1 MKSEKN
7 LLQGSV
13 SKTFYRYLVPSM
25 SATIMLSANYFIDTL
40 CIGQKL
46 GEEGLAAL
54 NLAWPITTVL
64 YALGYLMGAGGGAR
78 YSAYMAQGEKEKAKG
93 IYTGALMTLF
103 SLGIIIT
110 ALTVIFIDPLV
121 TLLGGT
127 GDIRQGVTDY
137 VFWVVVFSIAY
148 MADCF
153 YTSIL
158 RNDGTPKLSMAA
170 TLMACVLNIILDI
183 LFVWVFDWGMA
194 GAALATSLAVA
205 LSTTFGIVCTFR
217 KKSGLKLNFSYLKV
231 HEIVR
236 TAKVG
241 MSAFLT
247 EVDGG
252 LVTFVYNTVLI
263 RIAGSGSTTAVAVYG
278 IVVNVN
284 TMVLAAIT
292 GITNSLQPLVSANF
306 GAGLKMRTKKFLH
319 TARKFALIFALVVV
333 VLIEWK
339 AELIVTFFL
348 EPGDTFLTQAAGAVR
363 VVAVS
368 YLLASVN
375 MLTISYFQAI
385 QSFVQA
391 SCGSILRTL
400 ILPVIFVIAGAAIFG
415 VDGVWFASICIEITT
430 AVILLFMYKRVQ
442 KNTGMIKG
450 KEISYEQ

>member
-1 MKSEKN
+1 MKSNKN

-103 SLGIIIT
+103 SLGIVIT

-183 LFVWVFDWGMA
+183 LFVWVFNWEMA

-205 LSTTFGIVCTFR
+205 LSTVFGIVCTFR

-231 HEIVR
+231 QEIVR

-292 GITNSLQPLVSANF
+292 GITNSLQPLVSSNF
-306 GAGLKMRTKKFLH
+306 GAGLKERTKKFLH
-319 TARKFALIFALVVV
+319 TARKFALIFTAVVV
-333 VLIEWK
+333 LLIEWK

-348 EPGDTFLTQAAGAVR
+348 EPGDNFLAQAAGAVR
-363 VVAVS
+363 VVGVS
-368 YLLASVN
+368 YLLASMN

-391 SCGSILRTL
+391 SCGSMLRTL
-400 ILPVIFVIAGAAIFG
+400 VLPVIFVIAGASVFG

-430 AVILLFMYKRVQ
+430 AVILWFMYKRVQ
-442 KNTGMIKG
+442 YNNGMIKG
-450 KEISYEQ
+450 KEVSYEQ

>member
-137 VFWVVVFSIAY
+137 VFWVIVFSIAY

-263 RIAGSGSTTAVAVYG
+263 RISGSTSTTAVAVYG